1 MISQL
6 PPLAGSPKSH
16 FVRWANRKI
25 WRARFALTGGGLF
38 FVGVVGTQLALL
50 SGLWTHEED
59 DPDPARWLCGPAVAA
74 QGVRVVGVG
83 LMAAGG

>member
-6 PPLAGSPKSH
+6 PAPDRLTEIPLRPVGESQDLAHGSPSL
-16 FVRWANRKI
+16 VVA
-25 WRARFALTGGGLF
+25 

-59 DPDPARWLCGPAVAA
+59 DPDPARWLCGPAVAG
-74 QGVRVVGVG
+74 QGVLVVGVG